1 MEEEKR
7 LKEEEENKKEIERR
21 THPKSKK
28 DFVLLRKELDTW
40 VKNETRRIENST
52 LSKEDKTLALQ
63 ELLHKEISLLQ
74 PIEKLKIKAN
84 KENKN
89 ERIEKFLQK
98 MSADK
103 KWKLQDHNHI
113 SYINVATVFT
123 KTAEKLEEQFKNL
136 NNISSVDVRL
146 KNLFEFKKLMESY
159 YENHKCSL
167 IQEIIAL
174 IERESDMLQ
183 RGRPDFS
190 LEGNYLLTLGLRQ
203 RLNNLYLNFI
213 ETPMFNPEAA
223 RFQIIPKDY
232 LMDLYKPKKEG

>member
-1 MEEEKR
+1 VGIQKRKHGLVFTENDERISCKKVKDSLLRLAFDYRKERDSLRKALEKAEEDQR
-7 LKEEEENKKEIERR
+7 IKEEEENKREIERR
-21 THPKSKK
+21 THPKTKN
-28 DFVLLRKELDTW
+28 DFVLLRKELEAW
-40 VKNETRRIENST
+40 VKSEYERIHNST
-52 LSKEDKTLALQ
+52 LSEEDKTLAQQ

-74 PIEKLKIKAN
+74 TIEKLKIKAN

-103 KWKLQDHNHI
+103 KWKLDDK
-113 SYINVATVFT
+113 SFINVATVFT

-136 NNISSVDVRL
+136 NNITSVDMRL
-146 KNLFEFKKLMESY
+146 KNLLEFKKLMESY

-183 RGRPDFS
+183 RGRPDTS
-190 LEGNYLLTLGLRQ
+190 LEGKFY
-203 RLNNLYLNFI
+203 
-213 ETPMFNPEAA
+213 
-223 RFQIIPKDY
+223 
-232 LMDLYKPKKEG
+232 

>member
-1 MEEEKR
+1 MERKDLEIVEEDQR

-21 THPKSKK
+21 THPKTKN
-28 DFVLLRKELDTW
+28 DFILLRKELDTW
-40 VKNETRRIENST
+40 VKSETTRITAST
-52 LSKEDKTLALQ
+52 LSEEDKTLAMQ

-74 PIEKLKIKAN
+74 TIEKLKIKAN

-103 KWKLQDHNHI
+103 KWKRHDGH
-113 SYINVATVFT
+113 YINVATVFT

-136 NNISSVDVRL
+136 NNTSSVDMRL
-146 KNLFEFKKLMESY
+146 KNLLEFKKLMESY

-183 RGRPDFS
+183 RGRPDTS
-190 LEGNYLLTLGLRQ
+190 LEGKN
-203 RLNNLYLNFI
+203 
-213 ETPMFNPEAA
+213 
-223 RFQIIPKDY
+223 
-232 LMDLYKPKKEG
+232 